1 MLYAHRMQSKTIF
14 MLICVVPPIS
24 NPKRLERIL
33 AILILDRILA
43 MNILPLPQPSLGIA
57 GQVDSLGTKLV
68 LARRPKG
75 FLNLNLID
83 NASMSVNYDET
94 DEQGRTMIRYALE
107 WANEQPDSINLIPVN
122 RSGVITD
129 FLNGIRRPKLP
140 ASLRQE
146 IPGDNELTLVD
157 ILVEVIDYAKSIET
171 MMLDAKQIHPS
182 SKKFDLLVLPYFR
195 NDFAEPRVRELLL
208 DLTEVSRNVRL
219 NVLLFGSVSDL
230 LPVSVI
236 NSLSWSAFVGPKSE
250 SFARDLFQINMESPS
265 LTRARIGIAYDSSMT
280 SEFQSLHGLSYKAT
294 PAESLRKANLR
305 EEVENYNRFL
315 ESLTDGTNKEAR

>member
-1 MLYAHRMQSKTIF
+1 
-14 MLICVVPPIS
+14 
-24 NPKRLERIL
+24 
-33 AILILDRILA
+33 

-57 GQVDSLGTKLV
+57 GQVDSLGTKIV

-75 FLNLNLID
+75 FLNLHLID
-83 NASMSVNYDET
+83 YAGISVNYDEA

-107 WANEQPDSINLIPVN
+107 WANEQPDSVNLIPVN
-122 RSGVITD
+122 RGGVITD

-146 IPGDNELTLVD
+146 LPGDNGLSLVN
-157 ILVEVIDYAKSIET
+157 ILAEVIAYAKLVET
-171 MMLDAKQIHPS
+171 MMLDAKQVHPS

-195 NDFAEPRVRELLL
+195 NDFAEPRVEELLL
-208 DLTEVSRNVRL
+208 ELIEVGRNTRL
-219 NVLLFGSVSDL
+219 NVLLFGSAPDL
-230 LPVSVI
+230 LPTSVI
-236 NSLSWSAFVGPKSE
+236 ASLAWSAFIGPKSE
-250 SFARDLFQINMESPS
+250 SYARDLFQINMESPS
-265 LTRARIGIAYDSSMT
+265 LTRARIGLAYDSSIT
-280 SEFQSLHGLSYKAT
+280 DEFQSLHGLRYKAT